1 MTGRFVKAGF
11 VLPADDF
18 FHRKTPL
25 LINFIMLV
33 NILVKIT
40 YNTDIKPII

>member
-11 VLPADDF
+11 VLLADDF

-40 YNTDIKPII
+40 YDTDIYQFI